1 MIKLC
6 ITLMF
11 LFLAETSFGANFDP
25 SFDFKTHETEHF
37 SIHYHQGLEPLA
49 RKTATIAEEAH
60 RSLAPLLAWLPGE
73 KTNIILV
80 DNDDFANGM
89 ATVLPWNAIFL
100 QTVPPSIM
108 STIGEYDDWLRL
120 IIIHEYTH
128 ILTSD
133 PVRGYSRITR
143 QVFGKTFPLGD
154 PVNLI
159 LFLLT
164 GPPNVMMPGWWHEG
178 MATWAETELTSSGRG
193 RSSFYE
199 MIYRTAVA
207 EKNLPTIDIIN
218 GDIPYWPGGNSPY
231 IFGSRL
237 MQYIASTYGKDKL
250 GKISIQQSGRFPYF
264 INGTPEEQLKD
275 KDYPALYNEM
285 LSALTKEQ
293 EERIAVL
300 ARHPFTRLRKI
311 GLPGAWESAPRFSPD
326 GRLLAF
332 NRDDRHNHAR
342 IVITDT
348 NGNMQASFER
358 LPGDGALSWDADSRS
373 IYFSQAE
380 VISNVNIYQDIYRY
394 DLDRKTIERI
404 TDGMRAAE
412 PDISPDGKRLAVV
425 LTSRGSQNLALLE
438 LGNGSKNTA
447 KQLTSYHGFRV
458 ASPRWSP
465 DGTQLVFTMTD
476 NNGTTSLLLMDGAT
490 GQSKS
495 LASGRSS
502 IATPT
507 WSRDGQK
514 ILYTSDANGVFN
526 IFSISLIDNSVTQLT
541 HLPSGGFSPDMAA
554 DSTLALAL
562 YTSKGF
568 TIATIDNESL
578 LQNMSSIPSIK
589 GERYPVTFKATTAE
603 PQDNPAEPAS
613 VPYSPWKTLAPR
625 FWLPTLIPD
634 GPEGIAPGL
643 MTAGQDILGYH
654 TVVANAWYGTEF
666 NRNYFDLYYKYGR
679 FTPSL
684 TLQGYALP
692 STYSDLLGRGDYT
705 EIERGLIAGI
715 TLPLQKLESGL
726 DITAGYHLRDQKALS
741 ELSGNRF
748 NGLPVFQGRRDSFFA
763 GFSYGNSR
771 KYPWSVS
778 HEEGRNLT
786 GRVDYY
792 SSNSG
797 SEIESR
803 EYTITWQEFLRLNG
817 HHTLMLRLAGGM
829 AEGERTPQQAF
840 QLGGLTSQFNP
851 FGVRG
856 YEQGSA
862 AGDYVAT
869 GTAEYRFPAWYFLR
883 GFRTKPVFFDRL
895 HGALF
900 VDAGEV
906 WSKERSF
913 RGNKLRIG
921 AGTEIRMDF
930 TIGYWL
936 KVTPAVGYAHGF
948 DHGGIDQIYFNIYTN
963 M

>member
-6 ITLMF
+6 VALMLLLIT
-11 LFLAETSFGANFDP
+11 ETSFGANFDP
-25 SFDFKTHETEHF
+25 SFDFKSHETEHF

-49 RKTATIAEEAH
+49 KKASTIAEEVH
-60 RSLAPLLAWLPGE
+60 QSLCPLLGWLPGE
-73 KTNIILV
+73 KTNIVLV

-108 STIGEYDDWLRL
+108 STIGEYDDWLRI

-159 LFLLT
+159 LFLIT

-178 MATWAETELTSSGRG
+178 MATWAETELTASGRG

-207 EKNLPTIDIIN
+207 EKNLPTIDLIN
-218 GDIPYWPGGNSPY
+218 GDIPYWPGGNSSY

-264 INGTPEEQLKD
+264 INGTPEEQLKE
-275 KDYPALYNEM
+275 KDYPALYHEM
-285 LSALTKEQ
+285 ISALTKEQ

-300 ARHPFTRLRKI
+300 ARHPFTILKKI
-311 GLPGAWESAPRFSPD
+311 GQPDAWESAPRFSPN

-342 IVITDT
+342 IVITDIS
-348 NGNMQASFER
+348 GNTKASFER

-373 IYFSQAE
+373 IYYSQAE
-380 VISNVNIYQDIYRY
+380 VNNNTNIYQDIYRY
-394 DLDRKTIERI
+394 DLDKKSIDRI
-404 TDGMRAAE
+404 TEGMRAAE
-412 PDISPDGKRLAVV
+412 PDISPDGRNLAVV
-425 LTSRGSQNLALLE
+425 ITSRGSQNLAMIE
-438 LGNGSKNTA
+438 LGKGSNTVA
-447 KQLTSYHGFRV
+447 KQLTHYSDYRV

-465 DGTQLVFTMTD
+465 DGKQLVFTMTD
-476 NNGTTSLLLMDGAT
+476 NSGTTSLLLLDVAT
-490 GQSKS
+490 GLSKS

-502 IATPT
+502 IATPV

-514 ILYTSDANGVFN
+514 VFYASDENGVFN
-526 IFSISLIDNSVTQLT
+526 IFSFSLSGNSAIQLT
-541 HLPSGGFSPDMAA
+541 HLLSGGFSPDVSP
-554 DSTLALAL
+554 DGTLAISL

-578 LQNMSSIPSIK
+578 LQNMSSIPSIRD
-589 GERYPVTFKATTAE
+589 GRYPVTATV
-603 PQDNPAEPAS
+603 PAADTQKKEAGLAS
-613 VPYSPWKTLAPR
+613 SPYSPWKTLSPR

-634 GPEGIAPGL
+634 GPEGISPGL

-654 TVVANAWYGTEF
+654 TVLASTWYGTEF
-666 NRNYFDLYYKYGR
+666 KRNYFDLYYRYNR

-692 STYSDLLGRGDYT
+692 STYSDLLDRGDYT
-705 EIERGLIAGI
+705 EIERGVIAGI

-741 ELSGNRF
+741 ELSGNKF

-763 GFSYGNSR
+763 GFSYSNSR

-778 HEEGRNLT
+778 HEDGRNLT

-792 SSNSG
+792 SRRSG
-797 SEIESR
+797 SDIESR
-803 EYTITWQEFLRLNG
+803 EYTLEWQEYLRLAG

-862 AGDYVAT
+862 AGDYVAA

-913 RGNKLRIG
+913 RGNHLRVG

-948 DHGGIDQIYFNIYTN
+948 DHGGIDQVYFNIYTN
-963 M
+963 L